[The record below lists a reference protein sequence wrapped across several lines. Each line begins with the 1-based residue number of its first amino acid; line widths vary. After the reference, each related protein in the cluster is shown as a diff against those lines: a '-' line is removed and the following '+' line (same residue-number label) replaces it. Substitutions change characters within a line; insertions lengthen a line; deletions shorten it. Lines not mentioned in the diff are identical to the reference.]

1 MGEEIRFGYQPGYF
15 VIGSHCCHDKL
26 HTLLVFLQALELLVE
41 KAISTSERPMGPG
54 ESLRRVFECVASGIL
69 LPGKLNSELLCQM
82 DGSPLAITSTLIVFC
97 FVFCKDGPGL
107 KDPCEKEDLDAIAF
121 LTPQQCE
128 DITQSAQVR

>member
-15 VIGSHCCHDKL
+15 VIGSLCCHDKL
-26 HTLLVFLQALELLVE
+26 HTLLCTFLQALELLVE

-69 LPGKLNSELLCQM
+69 LPGKLNSQLLYQIN
-82 DGSPLAITSTLIVFC
+82 GSLLAITSTLIVF
-97 FVFCKDGPGL
+97 FCKDGPGL